1 MPRQLPAMV
10 VAEVRKVFTRGSAMA
25 ALVVA
30 LVVGLGA
37 VLVMWKIE
45 GMTEGGPSVNGTP
58 VSQMVSASG
67 IDVAGGA
74 LWARN
79 FFVLPLFL
87 LLAGAS
93 AVGGE
98 LGDRTLREL
107 VVRPVPRWS
116 VLVAKLLALA
126 LLSATTLV
134 LTLVPSLALGTALF
148 GLAPADAGIDTPTV
162 TALLGGYAA
171 SFLSDIGLLTIV
183 SAVSLVV
190 PSVGGTVV
198 AVALVLLVD
207 LAIRGLLSLLSTF
220 GVAEAAQLQPWTLGN
235 ALACWEGWKDG
246 WDVAQFGA
254 LGAFVVVAVAF
265 AVARFHRMDVP

>member
-1 MPRQLPAMV
+1 MPRQFPAMIA
-10 VAEVRKVFTRGSAMA
+10 AEIRKVFTRGSALA
-25 ALVVA
+25 ALIVA

-37 VLVMWKIE
+37 VAVLWKVQ
-45 GMTEGGPSVNGTP
+45 GMAEGGPSVNGTP
-58 VSQMVSASG
+58 VSQIVNASG
-67 IDVAGGA
+67 IDAAGGA

-116 VLVAKLLALA
+116 VLAAKLVALS
-126 LLSATTLV
+126 LLSAVSLV
-134 LTLVPSLALGTALF
+134 LTLVPSLGLGTLIF
-148 GLAPADAGIDTPTV
+148 GLSAEGAVDGPTV
-162 TALLGGYAA
+162 GALLGGYAA
-171 SFLSDIGLLTIV
+171 SFLSDVGLLAIV

-207 LAIRGLLSLLSTF
+207 LAIRGLLSLLGML
-220 GVAEAAQLQPWTLGN
+220 GVEGAAKVEPWTLGN

-246 WDVAQFGA
+246 WDLAQFGA
-254 LGAFVVVAVAF
+254 LAAFVAGSLAF
-265 AVARFHRMDVP
+265 AIARFHRMDVP